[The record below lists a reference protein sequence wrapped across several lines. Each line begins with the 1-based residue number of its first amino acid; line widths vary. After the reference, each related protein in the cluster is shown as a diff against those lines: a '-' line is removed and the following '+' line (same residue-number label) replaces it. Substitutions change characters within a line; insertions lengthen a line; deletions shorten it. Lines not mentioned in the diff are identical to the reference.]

1 MTGQKKKRA
10 LSALISGAIMLF
22 TILVSILV
30 YQLVSVVQKYNEI
43 KRLDEEIYKIQV
55 AIDSTRS
62 EIESWGY
69 AWKIEERAR
78 ELGLYF
84 DNEE

>member
-1 MTGQKKKRA
+1 MSEQKKKRA

-22 TILVSILV
+22 TILVAILS
-30 YQLVSVVQKYNEI
+30 YQLISIVQKYNEI
-43 KRLDEEIYKIQV
+43 KRLDEEIYKIQ
-55 AIDSTRS
+55 AEIDSTRS

-69 AWKIEERAR
+69 AWKIEERER

-84 DNEE
+84 NDEE

>member
-1 MTGQKKKRA
+1 MTLQKKKRT
-10 LSALISGAIMLF
+10 LSALISGSIMLF
-22 TILVSILV
+22 VILVAIIV
-30 YQLVSVVQKYNEI
+30 YQITGIVQKYNEI
-43 KRLDEEIYKIQV
+43 KRLDEEIFKIQ
-55 AIDSTRS
+55 AEIDSTRS

-84 DNEE
+84 GNE